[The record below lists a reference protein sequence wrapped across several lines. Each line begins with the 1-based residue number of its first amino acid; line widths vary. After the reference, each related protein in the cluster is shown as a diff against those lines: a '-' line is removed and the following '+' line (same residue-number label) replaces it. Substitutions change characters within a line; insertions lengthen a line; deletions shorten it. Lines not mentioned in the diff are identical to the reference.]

1 MADACSIEF
10 DNSENGS
17 FRLICD
23 RDSDIKWIDVLKSD
37 GRSNHIYPGNA
48 YSVSDMYYD
57 WYIIAEAVTGPSPN
71 NEYKI
76 IGVFTKNSDYLVGIF
91 LTANGYY
98 KLEMNY
104 GEITTIRIADIENV
118 KINSNYNCIFNTD
131 NEVNVLDSE
140 ETYINIIGKVLNSRL
155 TGSADIIKNGESG
168 RIKLAEGI
176 IKYVYNLT
184 TDIITDSNQSVE
196 DAYTV
201 SFGNMYIIF
210 NSVTNEI
217 CAIIVYDNRQKT
229 MFTYEIYNHNIQTSS
244 LTDFNTSY
252 GLQVSRLDILGY
264 HTVYVNYPDGANINV
279 SNAEA

>member
-1 MADACSIEF
+1 MANACRIEF
-10 DNSENGS
+10 DNSDNGS
-17 FRLICD
+17 FRLTCN
-23 RDSDIKWIDVLKSD
+23 RESDIKWIDVLKSN
-37 GRSNHIYPGNA
+37 GKSAHIYPGNA

-57 WYIIAEAVTGPSPN
+57 WFIIAEALTGEDAN

-76 IGVFTKNSDYLVGIF
+76 IGVFTKNSDYIVGIY
-91 LTANGYY
+91 LTANGYN
-98 KLEMNY
+98 KI
-104 GEITTIRIADIENV
+104 EINNAEIKTVRISDIENV

-140 ETYINIIGKVLNSRL
+140 DTYINIIGKVLNSRL
-155 TGSADIIKNGESG
+155 TGSADIINGESG

-229 MFTYEIYNHNIQTSS
+229 MFTYEIYNHNIQRFS
-244 LTDFNTSY
+244 LADVNTSY

-279 SNAEA
+279 SNTEA